1 VKTGFFREVVMELK
15 IQLKISGSALGVLRG
30 RAFSE

>member
-1 VKTGFFREVVMELK
+1 VKTGFFREVMELK